1 VRSTEIDGMKKLPAA
16 VKTTNWTG
24 ISSVVR
30 RLPAG

>member
-1 VRSTEIDGMKKLPAA
+1 LRITEIDGMKKYPAT
-16 VKTTNWTG
+16 VKTTNLTG